1 MHACSAPLAS
11 SELYSSQGEIT
22 GVHLRKKL
30 VQAVLV
36 ANVSFLGYVTPPG
49 RPHPYWETCN
59 NRVYVAFM
67 VLNGLAFLFSLGA
80 TGAALLVPC
89 TMMIAP

>member
-1 MHACSAPLAS
+1 MQEP
-11 SELYSSQGEIT
+11 
-22 GVHLRKKL
+22 
-30 VQAVLV
+30 VQAILV

-49 RPHPYWETCN
+49 GPHPYWETCN
-59 NRVYVAFM
+59 NRIYVAFM

-89 TMMIAP
+89 TGDCAMRCLCQIDQQVAGCIC

>member
-1 MHACSAPLAS
+1 MS
-11 SELYSSQGEIT
+11 
-22 GVHLRKKL
+22 LRVQDV

-49 RPHPYWETCN
+49 GPHPYWETCN
-59 NRVYVAFM
+59 NHVYVAFL

-80 TGAALLVPC
+80 TGVALHPRYSAHL
-89 TMMIAP
+89 TAP